1 MKAVIMAGG
10 KGTRLRPLSCGLP
23 KPMVPIANRPMMEQ
37 IMGLLKRHGFEE
49 VVATLY
55 YLPETIQN
63 YFGDGREQNV
73 ELSYRIEERPLGTAG
88 SVRNAKDFLDD
99 TFIVV
104 SGDALTDIDLGA
116 AIRFHREHGAIAT
129 LVLTKVKNPLEYGV
143 VVTEPNGKI
152 RRFLEK
158 PGWGEV
164 FSDTVNTGIY
174 VLEPEIFSYF
184 HDDEVFDFSKDLFP
198 RILASGGPLY
208 GYIADGYWSDIG
220 NLEQYRQAH
229 YDLLSGKINLVQ
241 PGQEIFPGVW
251 AGEGAEIEYGAEIT
265 GPVYLGDYT
274 KIRKGARIEPYTVIG
289 AHGLVQ
295 NDASIKRSILWNHV
309 YIGDGCEIRG
319 AILAN
324 RCHLKGRVSIFE
336 GAVLGEG
343 CTVGTRTMINSGV
356 KVWPDKQVESGSTLR
371 ESLVWG
377 NRGARALFGNL
388 GIEGTIN
395 VEMTPEFAAKLG
407 AAYGSVIGAHAQ
419 VVLGTDSFKASRVIK
434 RAFSAGLLS
443 AGIDLFDL
451 GTVAMPVTRYAVGT
465 LGVKGGIQV
474 RLSPSRPTDVLLEF
488 IDEKGLNIP
497 KSLERSVENAFF
509 GEDFARASVEEMG
522 DVAFVPRLIHHYLD
536 GILQSA
542 SIQTIRNVR
551 FRIVANY
558 DAGTLSLLLPTL
570 LERLGCQVIHGN
582 QVDENTEGR
591 PKTLKEILAALDF
604 IGQQVAKEKAD
615 FGIVV
620 DNNAERLILVD
631 EKGELVKDEQFLAL
645 LSMMV
650 LKYST
655 GETVAVPV
663 TAPRI
668 IEEMAREYNGKV
680 IRTKA
685 DPRSLMEKVAQE
697 RIFPTSDGKNS
708 YQPAFDALI
717 SLVKILELMA
727 QEGVRLSDLIQMIPP
742 VYTAQREVVC
752 PWEQKGRVMRN
763 LFEEN
768 KDRDLELIDGLK
780 VFHNDGWALV
790 LPDAAEPVFR
800 VYSESSS
807 QEEADALTEMY
818 MGRITELQME

>member
-497 KSLERSVENAFF
+497 KSLERNVENAFF
-509 GEDFARASVEEMG
+509 GEDFARVSVEEMG

>member
-1 MKAVIMAGG
+1 MAGG
-10 KGTRLRPLSCGLP
+10 KGTRLRPLSCGIP

-37 IMGLLKRHGFEE
+37 IIGLLKRHGFEQ

-63 YFGDGREQNV
+63 YFGDGSDQGI
-73 ELSYRIEERPLGTAG
+73 ELSYRVEEQPLGTAG
-88 SVRNAKDFLDD
+88 SVRNARDFLDD

-116 AIRFHREHGAIAT
+116 AVRFHRERGAIAT
-129 LVLTKVKNPLEYGV
+129 LVLTKVNNPLEYGV
-143 VVTEPNGKI
+143 VVTEPDGKI

-174 VLEPEIFSYF
+174 VLEPEIFSF
-184 HDDEVFDFSKDLFP
+184 FKDGEVFDFSKDLFP
-198 RILASGGPLY
+198 RILAAGGPIF
-208 GYIADGYWSDIG
+208 GYIAEGYWSDIG

-229 YDLLSGKINLVQ
+229 YDLLNGKIKLD
-241 PGQEIFPGVW
+241 PLGQEIVPGVW
-251 AGEGAEIEYGAEIT
+251 AGEGAEIEHGAEIS
-265 GPVYLGDYT
+265 GPVYLGEYT
-274 KIRKGARIEPYTVIG
+274 KVRKGARIEPYTVIG

-309 YIGDGCEIRG
+309 YVGDGCEIRG

-324 RCHLKGRVSIFE
+324 RCHLKGRVSIYE

-343 CTVGTRTMINSGV
+343 CAVGTRTMINSGV
-356 KVWPDKQVESGSTLR
+356 KVWPDKQIESGSTLR

-388 GIEGTIN
+388 GIEGTMNI
-395 VEMTPEFAAKLG
+395 EMTPEFAAKLG
-407 AAYGSVIGAHAQ
+407 AAYGSVLGADAQ
-419 VVLGTDSFKASRVIK
+419 VVLGSDSFKASRLIK
-434 RAFSAGLLS
+434 LAFSAGLLS
-443 AGIDLFDL
+443 AGVDIYDL
-451 GTVAMPVTRYAVGT
+451 GTLAMPVTRYAVT
-465 LGVKGGIQV
+465 ALGVNGGIQV
-474 RLSPSRPTDVLLEF
+474 RLSPNRPTDVLLEF
-488 IDEKGLNIP
+488 VDENGLNIA
-497 KSLERSVENAFF
+497 KSMERSIENAFF
-509 GEDFARASVEEMG
+509 GEDFARARLEQVG
-522 DVAFVPRLIHHYLD
+522 DAAFVPRLIRQYLE
-536 GILQSA
+536 GVLQSA
-542 SIQTIRNVR
+542 SIEAIQKANLK
-551 FRIVANY
+551 IVANY

-570 LERLGCQVIHGN
+570 LERLGCQVINGN
-582 QVDENTEGR
+582 QMDENAEGR
-591 PKTLKEILAALDF
+591 PKTLKEILSALDF
-604 IGQQVAKEKAD
+604 IAQQVVKAKAD
-615 FGIVV
+615 LGIVV

-631 EKGELVKDEQFLAL
+631 EKGQLVRDEQFLAL

-650 LKYST
+650 LKYTT
-655 GETVAVPV
+655 GETIAVPV

-668 IEEMAREYNGKV
+668 IEEMAKEYHRKV

-697 RIFPTSDGKNS
+697 RIFPTSNGKDS
-708 YQPAFDALI
+708 FQPAFDALI

-727 QEGVRLSDLIQMIPP
+727 KEGARLSDLIQMIPP
-742 VYTAQREVVC
+742 IYTAQREVVC
-752 PWEQKGRVMRN
+752 PWEEKGRIMRN

-768 KDRDLELIDGLK
+768 KDRNLELIDGLK
-780 VFHNDGWALV
+780 VFHDEGWALV

-800 VYSESSS
+800 VYSESTS

-818 MGRITELQME
+818 MGRITELQIE